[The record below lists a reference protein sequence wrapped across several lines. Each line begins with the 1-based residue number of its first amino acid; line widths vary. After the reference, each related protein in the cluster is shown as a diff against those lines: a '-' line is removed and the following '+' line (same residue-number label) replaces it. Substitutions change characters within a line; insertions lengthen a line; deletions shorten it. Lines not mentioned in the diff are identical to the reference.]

1 MKELNDIRLE
11 NKALKRDNLLQ
22 NKQLDRLQDQE
33 GELPQMMES
42 HNKEVRNLKEQ
53 IRSVKLMAF
62 CVI

>member
-53 IRSVKLMAF
+53 IRSVKLMTF